1 MDTKTSRRAGTLQ
14 RGLTAGVAAVAAIL
28 LTASPALAAPP
39 VSVSTLREVS
49 AAQLA
54 DSLAG
59 RGLKVQDATF
69 SGTDVQAGLF
79 KAPMLQ
85 KKNSTGVALSTG
97 SLIDADP
104 QSDADV
110 DFTKSSL
117 IGPNTGLTTTGDFG
131 GAGDA
136 DLTAQA
142 GVSSYDAA
150 VLTLTVK
157 PKHKHLYL
165 EYGFGSEEYAN
176 WTAQG
181 YNDALGIWVNGQLC
195 STVPGTSEPAGVST
209 INPTAHPELYVPNF
223 TDRTPG
229 TLPTEMNGFTKPL
242 QCHARVTPGTPV
254 TVKIAVADT
263 LDGQLDTTLLLA
275 AKSLY
280 ASPSRR

>member
-1 MDTKTSRRAGTLQ
+1 MDTKTSRRAGTLR
-14 RGLTAGVAAVAAIL
+14 RGLTAGVAAVAAVL

-49 AAQLA
+49 AARLA
-54 DSLAG
+54 DSLVG
-59 RGLKVQDATF
+59 RGLKAQDATF
-69 SGTDVQAGLF
+69 TGNDVQAGLYR
-79 KAPMLQ
+79 APVLD
-85 KKNSTGVALSTG
+85 KKNSTGVALSSG

-110 DFTKSSL
+110 DFTTSAL

-142 GVSSYDAA
+142 GASSYDAA
-150 VLTLTVK
+150 VLTFTVK
-157 PKHKHLYL
+157 PKHKNLFL

-181 YNDALGIWVNGQLC
+181 YNDALGIWLNGTLC
-195 STVPGTSEPAGVST
+195 SVVPGTSEPAGVGT
-209 INPTAHPELYVPNF
+209 INSAAHSELYVPNF

-242 QCHARVTPGTPV
+242 QCHAKVTPGATV

-280 ASPSRR
+280 SSPQPR